1 MAQSTIIQ
9 QPKVHLGTA
18 NPPFTGG
25 YPLEDL
31 AIWQFIEAWNYNVNP
46 QKISRN
52 HWDFLRSFSKIFRM
66 LKSHPNS
73 DTGRK

>member
-31 AIWQFIEAWNYNVNP
+31 AIWQFIEAWNYNVIVKPTKNK
-46 QKISRN
+46 QNSLK
-52 HWDFLRSFSKIFRM
+52 FLKKFFKNF
-66 LKSHPNS
+66 
-73 DTGRK
+73 